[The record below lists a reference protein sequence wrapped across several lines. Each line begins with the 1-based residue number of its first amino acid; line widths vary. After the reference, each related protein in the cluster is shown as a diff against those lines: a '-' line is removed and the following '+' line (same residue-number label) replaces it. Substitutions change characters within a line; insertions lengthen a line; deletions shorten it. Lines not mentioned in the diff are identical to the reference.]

1 MAKFCGKCGSPLDE
15 SGACP
20 KCDAQKVIETEK
32 TTAADEVYA
41 QPAYEAA
48 PGVQPIEAPA
58 PAKKGIPK
66 KPIIIAAAAV
76 AVIGVLVFC
85 AFFFHWFGLGKSGG
99 GIATS
104 QQQSFVKTSYGNVY
118 SGLNI
123 SEVSEEPANID
134 DMTITS
140 GDEALKLYST
150 SVAKDGDTFYGR
162 NGSNRDLVK
171 MTVKGKNS
179 GEIEPW
185 VSEEQLKNS
194 VLGSDGGKRYA
205 YDIGRFF
212 ADGDY
217 IYGYVAGSAD
227 FMASHYELN
236 YRLFRISK
244 SGDTIEFVGDESVRA
259 YEFVESD
266 GWIYYVD
273 NGYTYEGGKPDYD
286 TSRVGIYKIKTD
298 GSGKTKLSG
307 DFEGEKGSYKD
318 RNYGN
323 AAALTVSGSKLYFLD
338 LTSGESRLARM
349 SLDGSDAEILT
360 PEKAGKYTID
370 EKNDV
375 IYYIATDY
383 YNVSMDVKKLCKLD
397 LGTKEAEVCENV
409 QVATIFYSMTYDDGY
424 LYFDC
429 DGTVMNGKYKRFN
442 VSSGELQRI
451 KYTDNRKVEYDDFGF
466 EKVIGDGSRTVC
478 WESTGSDKI

>member
-20 KCDAQKVIETEK
+20 KCDAQIVIKTEK

-205 YDIGRFF
+205 YDIGGFF

-227 FMASHYELN
+227 FMASHYDLN

-273 NGYTYEGGKPDYD
+273 NGYTYESGRPDYD

-338 LTSGESRLARM
+338 LTSG
-349 SLDGSDAEILT
+349 
-360 PEKAGKYTID
+360 
-370 EKNDV
+370 
-375 IYYIATDY
+375 Y

-397 LGTKEAEVCENV
+397 LGTKEVEVCENV

-429 DGTVMNGKYKRFN
+429 DGTVMNGKYKRFS

-451 KYTDNRKVEYDDFGF
+451 KYTDNRVVEYDDYGF
-466 EKVIGDGSRTVC
+466 EKVVGDGGRTVC

>member
-15 SGACP
+15 SGVCP
-20 KCDAQKVIETEK
+20 KCDAQKVIKTEK

-194 VLGSDGGKRYA
+194 VLKVDGNVGYEYA
-205 YDIGRFF
+205 YGNFI
-212 ADGDY
+212 ADGD
-217 IYGYVAGSAD
+217 
-227 FMASHYELN
+227 
-236 YRLFRISK
+236 
-244 SGDTIEFVGDESVRA
+244 
-259 YEFVESD
+259 
-266 GWIYYVD
+266 
-273 NGYTYEGGKPDYD
+273 
-286 TSRVGIYKIKTD
+286 
-298 GSGKTKLSG
+298 
-307 DFEGEKGSYKD
+307 
-318 RNYGN
+318 
-323 AAALTVSGSKLYFLD
+323 
-338 LTSGESRLARM
+338 
-349 SLDGSDAEILT
+349 
-360 PEKAGKYTID
+360 
-370 EKNDV
+370 
-375 IYYIATDY
+375 
-383 YNVSMDVKKLCKLD
+383 
-397 LGTKEAEVCENV
+397 
-409 QVATIFYSMTYDDGY
+409 
-424 LYFDC
+424 
-429 DGTVMNGKYKRFN
+429 
-442 VSSGELQRI
+442 
-451 KYTDNRKVEYDDFGF
+451 
-466 EKVIGDGSRTVC
+466 
-478 WESTGSDKI
+478 